1 MRPLAPVLVLGAA
14 AAALQG
20 CGGERPEGPSVVLV
34 IVDTLR
40 ADRLGCYGGPEDV
53 SPELDALAS
62 ESIVFEDVL
71 APCSWTRPSIAGLVT
86 GLHPRGLGIFKEA
99 GDALP
104 ATTRTLAQELGAA
117 GWNTFGITANPNINT
132 CFGFDRGFDT
142 YIDSDVVFEFMDRGD
157 AQETYAF
164 GHVTLPRSRRVLR
177 RALEW
182 AADHGDAPGFL
193 QVDLMEVHER
203 ERQLRPEFRE
213 RFEGEPDQG
222 YLAAVAQVSHDVG
235 RFVADLR
242 ALEGWTDALVVV
254 TSDHGEALDG
264 DHATVVVKPH
274 GDLLYET
281 QLQVPLILS
290 RPGTLDARRIPDRV
304 RLIDVMPT
312 VLELCGLR
320 PSPDLHGVSLA
331 GLLTG
336 TSRPDLPEVFVAE
349 TAWRE
354 REKLAAYAAEWRYVE
369 NRDGHPGTDPV
380 ELQAAGGAEDGAATN
395 RLEQHPEI
403 AADLARHL
411 AEWERR
417 HPRVESTEGEA
428 LGAPARQQLEAIGYG
443 GD

>member
-1 MRPLAPVLVLGAA
+1 MKELNTLRQLAANLKPDGGVLGVAVA
-14 AAALQG
+14 K
-20 CGGERPEGPSVVLV
+20 R
-34 IVDTLR
+34 
-40 ADRLGCYGGPEDV
+40 
-53 SPELDALAS
+53 
-62 ESIVFEDVL
+62 
-71 APCSWTRPSIAGLVT
+71 
-86 GLHPRGLGIFKEA
+86 
-99 GDALP
+99 
-104 ATTRTLAQELGAA
+104 LAQELEAA

-242 ALEGWTDALVVV
+242 ALEGWRDALVVV

-264 DHATVVVKPH
+264 DHAAVVVKPH

-312 VLELCGLR
+312 VLELCGLH

-336 TSRPDLPEVFVAE
+336 ASRPDLPKVFVAE

-380 ELQAAGGAEDGAATN
+380 DSTRGWRRSQSARWRARSAAISGCCSIRLVAA
-395 RLEQHPEI
+395 PSSAPP
-403 AADLARHL
+403 AA
-411 AEWERR
+411 WS
-417 HPRVESTEGEA
+417 STGSVP
-428 LGAPARQQLEAIGYG
+428 G
-443 GD
+443 